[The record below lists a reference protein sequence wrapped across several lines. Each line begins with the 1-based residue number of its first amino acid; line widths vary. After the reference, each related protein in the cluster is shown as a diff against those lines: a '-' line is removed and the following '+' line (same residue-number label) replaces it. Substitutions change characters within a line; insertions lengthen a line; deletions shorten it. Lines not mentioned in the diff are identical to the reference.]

1 MSYGPTMAVG
11 RRGSWRVEVEEDGG
25 SRAPGVAVAFVPPP
39 RGARESLSSC
49 EDGSLGVYS
58 DEDEE
63 DLPYPGFLA
72 LTWGCLFQNTVPR
85 NYCLAMLTNPYPF
98 LRQRA
103 FRDLTSPCSPMQWR
117 SVVRTK
123 ASQPSSPSPSITIG
137 MHANAI
143 ATTVSVPEVPSSP
156 LGCHQRNVLPSS
168 PKGE

>member
-1 MSYGPTMAVG
+1 M
-11 RRGSWRVEVEEDGG
+11 EVEEDGG

-58 DEDEE
+58 DDDEE

-98 LRQRA
+98 IIHRPPVALFGCALA
-103 FRDLTSPCSPMQWR
+103 FCRPHC
-117 SVVRTK
+117 
-123 ASQPSSPSPSITIG
+123 
-137 MHANAI
+137 
-143 ATTVSVPEVPSSP
+143 
-156 LGCHQRNVLPSS
+156 CHQSLHHPHRLRHHICQASSLRMLADAITTAKTILSALDASSGEPSRRPQKVS
-168 PKGE
+168 TATRTAAPPTD

>member
-98 LRQRA
+98 LRQR
-103 FRDLTSPCSPMQWR
+103 FRDLFSPCPPLQWR

-123 ASQPSSPSPSITIG
+123 TLTTFIAFAKHPLWYARHCHRHHRARSRSALLSAVMPPAERSSVESK
-137 MHANAI
+137 
-143 ATTVSVPEVPSSP
+143 
-156 LGCHQRNVLPSS
+156 R
-168 PKGE
+168 